1 MNFKESYKK
10 DYEDIKTDEMFRK
23 RLSAEMNAASDGRKI
38 RIGFYAAAA
47 AVILFVL
54 GLNFLIFMPAEEQS
68 GIIQEQVG
76 TVSTVSAE
84 GLFTQEKWYAGAETD
99 EEIWDKFRELIGSG
113 DITSLYCGST
123 EQLGEADILS
133 GTAEEELCRKLS
145 LAVPCED
152 KELSGEISFC
162 MAVFG
167 DGKIIK
173 FRISDSGQVQLG
185 NAEIICKY
193 E

>member
-1 MNFKESYKK
+1 
-10 DYEDIKTDEMFRK
+10 
-23 RLSAEMNAASDGRKI
+23 A
-38 RIGFYAAAA
+38 
-47 AVILFVL
+47 
-54 GLNFLIFMPAEEQS
+54 
-68 GIIQEQVG
+68 
-76 TVSTVSAE
+76 
-84 GLFTQEKWYAGAETD
+84 
-99 EEIWDKFRELIGSG
+99 
-113 DITSLYCGST
+113 
-123 EQLGEADILS
+123 EQLGDADILS
-133 GTAEEELCRKLS
+133 GTAAEELCRKLS